1 MLNYSNAKDKPRLL
15 LYSWWLLKESSVRS
29 MTHDNTP
36 VWDLS
41 SANL

>member
-1 MLNYSNAKDKPRLL
+1 MLDYSNAQDKPRLP

-36 VWDLS
+36 VWVLS
-41 SANL
+41 SAKL